1 MSISHASFT
10 GIWKLCFGCA
20 EFTFI
25 RVIYVWS
32 PISWATKYLFIYFPS
47 LCFLSLDLP
56 DWSLHAAYC
65 FVMLSHAGWW
75 NGTINM
81 YSYVIFCTDLASGS
95 VWIFMASA
103 KALKSNRNTRRTNP
117 LLQEVP
123 TQQAWSLWTTKFC
136 GLSIQSKKDYNSPL
150 HFEQQCKS
158 LQDSLKKTWTESLQ
172 ELSWRH
178 FEQQCS

>member
-1 MSISHASFT
+1 METLFWLRRIYIYSCN
-10 GIWKLCFGCA
+10 LCLI
-20 EFTFI
+20 TD
-25 RVIYVWS
+25 
-32 PISWATKYLFIYFPS
+32 
-47 LCFLSLDLP
+47 FLSNEILIYIFPEFVFPFFGLAWLISSCSHYFTVSITP
-56 DWSLHAAYC
+56 YC

-95 VWIFMASA
+95 VWIIMASA